1 MALRKRLVRRCA
13 SIHLRHVCRAI
24 ELWRQMDLFAVFM
37 ASVKVSRWCGN
48 AVFLNRKECVSF
60 RMGVFI
66 PLPSCH
72 KKEPFRFLRW
82 IALGNLGVCPHGIP
96 RVPRP
101 PPCDQF
107 LHAAF
112 CFGHGAHAFW
122 TWGVLI
128 SSWGVLISSWGVL
141 FWNTGKALEEY
152 RESA

>member
-1 MALRKRLVRRCA
+1 MALRKRLVRRCV

-112 CFGHGAHAFW
+112 CFGHGAFAKV
-122 TWGVLI
+122 TCGVFI
-128 SSWGVLISSWGVL
+128 SPCGVSLSVM
-141 FWNTGKALEEY
+141 
-152 RESA
+152 ESLGILKG